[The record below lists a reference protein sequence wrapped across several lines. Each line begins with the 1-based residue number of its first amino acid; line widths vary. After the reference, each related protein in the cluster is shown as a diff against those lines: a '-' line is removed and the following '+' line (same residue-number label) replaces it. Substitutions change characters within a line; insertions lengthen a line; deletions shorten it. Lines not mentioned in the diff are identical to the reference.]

1 MAEIREAQKTLETR
15 LSAISAKETALTL
28 QKGQEAIN
36 NIRTLESIRSL
47 HVDVVTAAV
56 QHIEAQS
63 DLQTLEQRNEE
74 ILQLLNEKQE
84 LYDRADKEVKGL
96 TQHYKNV
103 IAELTAAL
111 AADQVLSDHYN
122 NMTEEERQRT
132 TDELE
137 GEIDSKQAR
146 LELLHEGDPTL
157 INKFEERAAQI
168 ERMTARAASIVQ
180 ELQAKGQS
188 ITEIRTRWE
197 PRLDALVAQI
207 SDAFGASFAKINC
220 AGEVTVFKAGD
231 EGRDFENWAIQVQ
244 VRFREGEQMSILD
257 SHRQSGGERAVST
270 IFYLMALQTLSR
282 APFRVVDEI
291 NQGMDPRNE
300 RIVHERMV
308 DIACGNISVQQP
320 DENGEGLVAADGHRA
335 GGQSQY
341 FLITPKLLTGLKY
354 SPGMT
359 VHCIASGE
367 FMPDQKKA
375 FTFKG
380 YLQKKKALLRSGAGM
395 ATAAA

>member
-1 MAEIREAQKTLETR
+1 MQNRLE
-15 LSAISAKETALTL
+15 AISSKETTLHL

-47 HVDVVTAAV
+47 HVAVIVAAV
-56 QHIEAQS
+56 QNIEAQS
-63 DLQTLEQRNEE
+63 DLQQLELRNEE
-74 ILQLLNEKQE
+74 ILQLLQEKQG
-84 LYDRADKEVKGL
+84 LFDAANKEVKTLGA
-96 TQHYKNV
+96 QYMKIWN
-103 IAELTAAL
+103 ELQETMRTDREL
-111 AADQVLSDHYN
+111 HDHYN

-132 TDELE
+132 TEELE

-146 LELLHEGDPTL
+146 LELLHAGDPTL

-168 ERMTARAASIVQ
+168 ERLTLRAANILQ
-180 ELQAKGQS
+180 ELQAKEES
-188 ITEIRTRWE
+188 IIEIRTQWE
-197 PRLDALVAQI
+197 PRLEALVSQI

-300 RIVHERMV
+300 RVVHERMV
-308 DIACGNISVQQP
+308 DIACGNVNIQQP
-320 DENGEGLVAADGHRA
+320 DEDGEGLVAEDGQHA
-335 GGQSQY
+335 GGRLSQY

-367 FMPDQKKA
+367 FMPDGKKA
-375 FTFKG
+375 NTFQG
-380 YLQKKKALLRSGAGM
+380 YLQKKKALLRSRANM
-395 ATAAA
+395 AVAAA